1 MGESSTNVLNLSES
15 ALNSLKKSDLVQNIL
30 DLKGKVIVDT
40 DLHKLSDQILK
51 LTETIDQI
59 STENRKLTSK
69 LVITENMNS
78 RLEERI
84 INLEKKSSERRA
96 V

>member
-1 MGESSTNVLNLSES
+1 MDTSADITKMGESSANILNLSES
-15 ALNSLKKSDLVQNIL
+15 MLNSLKKIL

-40 DLHKLSDQILK
+40 DLHKLSDQIHK

-59 STENRKLTSK
+59 SLVNRKLTSE
-69 LVITENMNS
+69 LVIIKNVNS

-84 INLEKKSSERRA
+84 IT
-96 V
+96 